1 MGGQKSD
8 EGRGVWGD
16 GLRFFPLQAGKAR
29 VVTDMRVC
37 LDQIPQERRWVKVS
51 MGCETNL
58 RNWAVLFPLRAQL
71 AKVFGVC
78 LPHMQRIS
86 VVVICMASVDAGGPL
101 ADEPDMK

>member
-1 MGGQKSD
+1 MG
-8 EGRGVWGD
+8 
-16 GLRFFPLQAGKAR
+16 
-29 VVTDMRVC
+29 
-37 LDQIPQERRWVKVS
+37 RWVAVLSLTGRQSKGRNGYAGLSRPDSTRKAVGKS
-51 MGCETNL
+51 INGFRETNL